1 MLDTAC
7 LELLLLV
14 SMSSSLCHVY
24 LVLQDF
30 DGRMRKDVTEPKR
43 RRDKSG
49 LRNLLALKASVYL
62 G

>member
-30 DGRMRKDVTEPKR
+30 AGRMRKDVTEPKR

-49 LRNLLALKASVYL
+49 LRNLLALKASVYV